1 MQVVARG
8 SLKVYEPQGKYQLV
22 VSTLEP
28 VGVGAAELALQQLK
42 EKLLK
47 LGYFKPERKRP
58 FPRFPKR
65 IGLVTST
72 GGAALRD
79 MLETCKKR
87 WPAVDVVVRHCR
99 VQGETAA
106 AELAD
111 GVTLFSTLHANG
123 ALPLDAIVVARGGG
137 SSEDLAAF
145 NEEILAHAI
154 YRSTVPVVSAVGH
167 ETDVSIADLVADAR
181 AITPTASMEM
191 LLPDRI
197 ALVEETTETYRR
209 LVSLMVSRIQY
220 HQDQLAQI
228 ASRPVFRKPLDRVL
242 QHMQRLDDWEDRLR
256 RAFVVIVSKARDRVS
271 AMATQLDSL
280 SPLKTLSRGYSVTL
294 KDGHVV
300 KEATMLKP
308 GDVLTTKLAQG
319 EVVSVVK
326 P

>member
-1 MQVVARG
+1 
-8 SLKVYEPQGKYQLV
+8 
-22 VSTLEP
+22 
-28 VGVGAAELALQQLK
+28 
-42 EKLLK
+42 
-47 LGYFKPERKRP
+47 
-58 FPRFPKR
+58 
-65 IGLVTST
+65 
-72 GGAALRD
+72 